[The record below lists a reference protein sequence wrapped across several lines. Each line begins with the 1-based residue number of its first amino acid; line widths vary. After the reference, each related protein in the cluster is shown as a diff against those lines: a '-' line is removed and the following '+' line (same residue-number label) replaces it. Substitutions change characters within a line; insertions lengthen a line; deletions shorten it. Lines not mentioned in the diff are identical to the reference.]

1 MANTI
6 LTPSVI
12 TKEALRV
19 LHGKLSF
26 VGNTNMTYEDRFA
39 ADGRDGKVGTT
50 IYVRKPPKYKVRTNA
65 TYAAQDHLETS
76 TPLTVS
82 SQYGIDLDFTS
93 KELTMDLNQF
103 SDVVLQPA
111 MSQLAATIEGAAAAV
126 AYKAVANYVGTTST
140 QMTFKQF
147 AQGGQILTENLAPV
161 SPRYAFLN
169 PLSKVEFMDAT
180 KGLFH
185 DSDNIEEQ
193 YKEGIMGRTSGHTVY
208 ENTYIPAHTTGS
220 FAGSALTTGTSWS
233 TSTTATTYVA
243 TTGVPIDT
251 ANTGTALKAGDILT
265 FGTVA
270 AGVVDIH
277 PETKVSLGKLKRFV
291 VQADVTFTTQANTY
305 TATVSPGVITGSG
318 NPYQNCT
325 LTNADTN
332 NMTVTMFGVASTA
345 YGQNLHMHKDAFAF
359 ATVDLVDVSKFG
371 AWGARESM
379 DGISMRLARQWAA
392 ATDTVATRFDVYWG
406 FAPLYPELAVRSFHA
421 LS

>member
-26 VGNTNMTYEDRFA
+26 VGNCNRTYEDRFA

-50 IYVRKPPKYKVRTNA
+50 IYVRKPPRYTVRTDA
-65 TYAAQDHLETS
+65 TYAAQAHVETS

-93 KELTMDLNQF
+93 KELTMDLNEF
-103 SDVVLQPA
+103 SDVVLNPA
-111 MSQLAATIEGAAAAV
+111 MSQLAAKIESDALTV

-140 QMTFKQF
+140 QMTYKQF
-147 AQGGQILTENLAPV
+147 AQGGQLLTEALAPV
-161 SPRYAFLN
+161 GQRSAFLN
-169 PLSKVEFMDAT
+169 PMSKVEFMDAV
-180 KGLFH
+180 KDLFH
-185 DSDNIEEQ
+185 SKENIDEQ
-193 YKEGIMGRTSGHTVY
+193 YREGIMGRTGGQTVY
-208 ENTYIPAHTTGS
+208 ENTYLPSHTRGT

-233 TSTTATTYVA
+233 TSTTAASYVA

-251 ANTGTALKAGDILT
+251 ANTGTILEAGDILT

-270 AGVVDIH
+270 AGIVDIH
-277 PETKVSLGKLKRFV
+277 PETKVSLGKLKKFV
-291 VQADVTFTTQANTY
+291 VQSDVTFTTQANTY

-318 NPYQNCT
+318 NPFQNCA
-325 LTNADTN
+325 LTNTN
-332 NMTVTMFGVASTA
+332 TDNMTVTAFGVASTA
-345 YGQNLHMHKDAFAF
+345 YGQNIHMHKDAFAF
-359 ATVDLVDVSKFG
+359 ATVDLIDVSKFG

-379 DGISMRLARQWAA
+379 DGISMRLARQWASS
-392 ATDTVATRFDVYWG
+392 TDTVATRFDVYWG